1 MIVSMEGNI
10 GTGKSTLMAQ
20 LSHIIDCTIYPERLD
35 DVFLKCL
42 GDFNEDPARYAVP
55 LQEHIMRMRID
66 LAKEIHGK
74 EGLHIIE
81 RSVISDVVFAS
92 VMRSSHFIEQGFY
105 NQYVVKA
112 RRELEERPLDLILYL
127 RADAEV
133 SFRRQLGR
141 GREEESNVSLEYL
154 TDLERSHN
162 IWIPMHADY
171 HNIAYKEIDYN
182 TFVDPEEIA
191 NVIRE
196 RIKQIR

>member
-1 MIVSMEGNI
+1 MIVSIEGNI

-20 LSHIIDCTIYPERLD
+20 LSHILDCTIYPERLD

-42 GDFNEDPARYAVP
+42 GDFNEDPVRYAVP
-55 LQEHIMRMRID
+55 LQEHIMSMRID
-66 LAKEIHGK
+66 LAKEIYGK

-92 VMRSSHFIEQGFY
+92 VMRNSHLIEQRFY
-105 NQYVVKA
+105 NQYIVKA

-141 GREEESNVSLEYL
+141 AREEESNVSLVYL
-154 TDLERSHN
+154 ADLKKSHD

-171 HNIAYKEIDYN
+171 HNIPYEEVDYN
-182 TFVDPEEIA
+182 TFIYPQEIA
-191 NVIRE
+191 DVIRKRVKE
-196 RIKQIR
+196 T